1 MSFGFDELILNNNY
15 LNNFLTIQLVE
26 QAQVFV
32 VSDDEFME
40 KMK

>member
-1 MSFGFDELILNNNY
+1 MLSVFAIS
-15 LNNFLTIQLVE
+15 NNFLTIQLVE